1 MIASQLRSVGGSVMV
16 TVPKPLLE
24 TLGFTANMPV
34 SLSIEGENLVI
45 SRKKRRKYTLDELLA
60 KCDLTLPLSD
70 TEKEWMNTP
79 LVGNE
84 II

>member
-45 SRKKRRKYTLDELLA
+45 SRKKRRKHTLESMLA
-60 KCDLTLPLSD
+60 ECDFSLPMNEED
-70 TEKEWMNTP
+70 TVWLNAP
-79 LVGNE
+79 AVGRE
-84 II
+84 FK